1 MTSTYGI
8 NSMTTAHSD
17 THHDAD
23 RIQMQLLRHAGHTRR
38 VEMAIEMTR
47 FALDSAT
54 LALKRR
60 YPNESPQEIALR
72 LFEQRYGT
80 QLADRLRVALIVSRT
95 DHDIVS

>member
-1 MTSTYGI
+1 
-8 NSMTTAHSD
+8 MTTAHSD

-54 LALKRR
+54 LALQRR
-60 YPNESPQEIALR
+60 YPNESTQEIAMR

-80 QLADRLRVALIVSRT
+80 QLAERLRVALTVSRT